1 MFFRSFRF
9 LMQAIMTMQFS
20 IVTIV
25 PKLNSVTE
33 RGTGN
38 EFAPGLGKLSLV
50 EFIIS
55 LFCPVI

>member
-1 MFFRSFRF
+1 
-9 LMQAIMTMQFS
+9 MQAIMTMQFS

-38 EFAPGLGKLSLV
+38 EFAPGLGKLPLV

-55 LFCPVI
+55 LYCPVL